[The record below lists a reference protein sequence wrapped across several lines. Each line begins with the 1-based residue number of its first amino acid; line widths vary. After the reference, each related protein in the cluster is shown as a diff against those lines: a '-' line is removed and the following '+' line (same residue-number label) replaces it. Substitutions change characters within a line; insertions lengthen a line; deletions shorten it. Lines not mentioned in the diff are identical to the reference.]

1 MTTDVKNEILA
12 ESKNFLRKGYYDGAR
27 VFIGP
32 ILTPATLKNKHILLD
47 RELAEQASN
56 ENIKGIALA
65 KKYDY
70 LYYILGSLGVN
81 QNNFIESLVYGNRLE
96 DSKLYLDEAV
106 AKSRYNERKSYGL
119 KKFTRNHMYLASK
132 DDVISNYIAQGNSE
146 AKKKLISLV
155 NKHGIVETLRAIK
168 QASGNSES
176 DANQDKNIVYSIIST
191 LVSEISGEQAIS
203 ILKRINE
210 DNMSDLTGIRGLN
223 ELIRCSKGSEN
234 YQEYLIGSLVDKFV
248 KSMSPKQITA
258 FFIGL
263 DEGQVPFEVFNL
275 SDYSISKIKQYKYR
289 SYREY
294 KAVVMA
300 RAASTYNKDIM
311 LEQYRRYISHG
322 LIEKYQKDV
331 MLDRYMQIKRRNTD
345 LKNLI
350 EYYNSIMDKRFIHID
365 DSEADSKEIKSILKD
380 KVQNIKDSDT
390 RYSEFFTWATC
401 WADFKDR
408 ISSTNES
415 LEEFI
420 LRVLREES
428 GTSEWESTRFAI
440 LENDS
445 GGLGFLGGLALSKSG
460 SKDKIKVNVWVTV
473 TMRNIGIAREAIW
486 LLAKSMEAAKRSQ
499 YKTLEFDV
507 HKNNTAMIRVLES
520 LGGYKIDNQGNNSIE
535 LYEVDIASLANKTVP
550 ELRSLVL
557 E

>member
-12 ESKNFLRKGYYDGAR
+12 KSKNFSRKGYYDGAR

-32 ILTPATLKNKHILLD
+32 LLTPATLKNKHILLD
-47 RELAEQASN
+47 RKLAEQASN

-106 AKSRYNERKSYGL
+106 AKSRYNERKSDGL
-119 KKFTRNHMYLASK
+119 KKFVRNRMYLASK
-132 DDVISNYIAQGNSE
+132 DDVVSNYIAQGNSE
-146 AKKKLISLV
+146 AKKKLKGLV

-168 QASGNSES
+168 QVSGNRES
-176 DANQDKNIVYSIIST
+176 DANLVYSIIST

-203 ILKRINE
+203 ILTKINE
-210 DNMSDLTGIRGLN
+210 DNMSDLTGIKGLN
-223 ELIRCSKGSEN
+223 ELISRSNGSEN
-234 YQEYLIGSLVDKFV
+234 YQEYLIGSLADKFA

-263 DEGQVPFEVFNL
+263 DEGQAPFEVFNI
-275 SDYSISKIKQYKYR
+275 SDYAISKIEQYKYR

-350 EYYNSIMDKRFIHID
+350 EYYNSIMDKRFIHIE
-365 DSEADSKEIKSILKD
+365 DSEADSKEIESILKD

-401 WADFKDR
+401 WEDFKDR

-428 GTSEWESTRFAI
+428 GTSDWESTRFAI
-440 LENDS
+440 LQNET
-445 GGLGFLGGLALSKSG
+445 GGLGFLGGLALSKSD

-486 LLAKSMEAAKRSQ
+486 LLAKSMEAAKSSQ

-520 LGGYKIDNQGNNSIE
+520 LGGYKIDNQGNNSIAV
-535 LYEVDIASLANKTVP
+535 YEVDIESLANKTVP

-557 E
+557 G

>member
-1 MTTDVKNEILA
+1 MTTDVKKEILA

-106 AKSRYNERKSYGL
+106 AKSRYNTRKSDGL
-119 KKFTRNHMYLASK
+119 KKFIRNRMYLASK

-146 AKKKLISLV
+146 TKKKLISLV

-176 DANQDKNIVYSIIST
+176 DASQDKNIVYSIIST

-203 ILKRINE
+203 ILKKING
-210 DNMSDLTGIRGLN
+210 DNMSSLTGIKGLN
-223 ELIRCSKGSEN
+223 ELISCSKCSEN

-263 DEGQVPFEVFNL
+263 DEGQAPFEVFNI
-275 SDYSISKIKQYKYR
+275 SDYAISKIEQYNYR

-365 DSEADSKEIKSILKD
+365 DSEADSKEIESILKD

-390 RYSEFFTWATC
+390 RYSEFFTWTTC

-420 LRVLREES
+420 LRALREES
-428 GTSEWESTRFAI
+428 GTSDWESTRFAI

-445 GGLGFLGGLALSKSG
+445 GGLGFLGGLALSKSD

-499 YKTLEFDV
+499 YRTLEFDV

-520 LGGYKIDNQGNNSIE
+520 LGGYKVDNQGNDSIE
-535 LYEVDIASLANKTVP
+535 VYEVDIASLANKTVP

-557 E
+557 G

>member
-12 ESKNFLRKGYYDGAR
+12 KSKNFLRREYCDGAR

-32 ILTPATLKNKHILLD
+32 LLTPATLKNKHILLD

-106 AKSRYNERKSYGL
+106 AKSRYNERKSAGL
-119 KKFTRNHMYLASK
+119 KKFIRNRMYLASK
-132 DDVISNYIAQGNSE
+132 DDVISNYIAQGNIE
-146 AKKKLISLV
+146 NKKKLKGLV

-176 DANQDKNIVYSIIST
+176 DANQDANLVYSIIST
-191 LVSEISGEQAIS
+191 LVSELSGEQAIS
-203 ILKRINE
+203 VLKRINE
-210 DNMSDLTGIRGLN
+210 DNMSSLTGIKGLN
-223 ELIRCSKGSEN
+223 ELISCSNGSEN
-234 YQEYLIGSLVDKFV
+234 YQEYLIGSLADKFV

-263 DEGQVPFEVFNL
+263 DEGQAPFEVFNI
-275 SDYSISKIKQYKYR
+275 SDYAISKIKQYNYR

-311 LEQYRRYISHG
+311 IEQYRRYISHG
-322 LIEKYQKDV
+322 LMEKYQKDV

-365 DSEADSKEIKSILKD
+365 DSEADSKEIESILKD

-390 RYSEFFTWATC
+390 RYSEFFTWTTC

-408 ISSTNES
+408 IRSTNES

-420 LRVLREES
+420 LRVLGEES
-428 GTSEWESTRFAI
+428 GTSDWEATRFAI
-440 LENDS
+440 LQNET
-445 GGLGFLGGLALSKSG
+445 GGLGFLGGLALSKSD
-460 SKDKIKVNVWVTV
+460 SKDKIKVSVWVTV

-486 LLAKSMEAAKRSQ
+486 LLAKSMEAAKSSQ

-507 HKNNTAMIRVLES
+507 HKNNTAMVRVLES
-520 LGGYKIDNQGNNSIE
+520 LGGYKIDNQGNNSIAV
-535 LYEVDIASLANKTVP
+535 YEVDIESLANKTVP

-557 E
+557 G